1 MSYRKILVAIDR
13 PPVTPE
19 VFEQALELAK
29 KDGAKLMVLHCAR
42 GEGVGYAT
50 PLVTDSIAGTGLYSG
65 AGAGFSSLGVG
76 DLQMIQFQQEQFQ
89 NEIEQD
95 QEWLQTYC
103 QKAAEQG
110 VAAES
115 DQEVGNPGS
124 HICDLARDWGAD
136 LIVIGRRGLT
146 GLQEIF
152 LGSVS
157 NHVIHHAP
165 CSVLIVQGEP
175 LPHSTSPVE

>member
-1 MSYRKILVAIDR
+1 MSYKKILVAIDR

-42 GEGVGYAT
+42 GDVGYAT
-50 PLVTDSIAGTGLYSG
+50 SLVTDSVAGTSLYSG
-65 AGAGFSSLGVG
+65 TAGFSSLGVG
-76 DLQMIQFQQEQFQ
+76 DLQMIQFQQEQLQ
-89 NEIEQD
+89 QEIEQD

-103 QKAAEQG
+103 QKAVDQG
-110 VAAES
+110 VATET

-165 CSVLIVQGEP
+165 CSVLVVQGEP
-175 LPHSTSPVE
+175 VSHSSSS